1 MSDSKPRLGPDFD
14 DNPEWTEA
22 DFARARPAG
31 EIMPPK
37 VMALLVRPRGRPAL
51 PEGQRKEQ
59 VNLRLSPDVV
69 SALRET
75 GPGWQGRADEAL
87 RKAFVKR

>member
-1 MSDSKPRLGPDFD
+1 MSKLPPLPDDDFD
-14 DNPEWTEA
+14 DNPEWTTE
-22 DFARARPAG
+22 DFARAVPAS
-31 EIMPPK
+31 EIMPPE

-51 PEGQRKEQ
+51 PEGARKEK

-69 SALRET
+69 NALRET

>member
-1 MSDSKPRLGPDFD
+1 MNKLPPPDDFD
-14 DNPEWTEA
+14 EMPEWTPE
-22 DFARARPAG
+22 DVARARPASEVHG
-31 EIMPPK
+31 KEFA
-37 VMALLVRPRGRPAL
+37 ALLVRPRGRPAL
-51 PEGQRKEQ
+51 PEGERKEQ

>member
-1 MSDSKPRLGPDFD
+1 MSKSKPWLEADFD
-14 DNPEWTEA
+14 DNPEWTEE
-22 DFARARPAG
+22 DFARARPAS
-31 EIMPPK
+31 EVVEPE
-37 VMALLVRPRGRPAL
+37 VLALLVRPRGRPAL

>member
-1 MSDSKPRLGPDFD
+1 MSDEKPWLDPDFD

-22 DFARARPAG
+22 DFARARPAS
-31 EIMPPK
+31 EIMPPE
-37 VMALLVRPRGRPAL
+37 VMALLVRQRGRPAL
-51 PEGQRKEQ
+51 PAGERKEQ

-69 SALRET
+69 NALRET